1 LTARYTVITRLLFL
15 LLLLLSVRGYSQSCT
30 LKDSLS
36 SSSPDICSGNA
47 VVLTP
52 NITGGTGPYNY
63 IWSTGETTQTISV
76 NKAGTYT
83 VSVTDKATSC
93 PAVTSSISVGV
104 SIMPNSPSASSVT
117 VCENSPA
124 TLKATAPGGT
134 YQWYDAATGGKFL
147 ATGDTF
153 TTPPITTTITYYVQT
168 TLSNCTSARTAVNV
182 YTAGRPGVTNA
193 SVCSGTGAT
202 LTASGGTNYVWYD
215 SAAETNQL
223 ATGPTYTTPALTK
236 TTNYYVVA
244 TVNGCVSVPTAA
256 TVYINPPSP
265 TPTSTNVTI
274 CSGTAASLH
283 ADAASGIFD
292 WFNVPTGGT
301 SLISSPDYTT
311 PALTASTTY
320 YVQTT
325 LNGCVSVRTP
335 VTVTV
340 SPIPAAPAAQTST
353 ICYGTST
360 NLTINSATP
369 DITYQWYDAPT
380 GGRLLT
386 TGTTYQTSALENTT
400 TYYIQ
405 DVNGGCTSLRS
416 PVQVIVNAPIAA
428 PSSSGAIV
436 CSGSATMLTATS
448 TVKGGTYQ
456 WYNAPTGGTL
466 LATDSTYTTPALT
479 ATTKYYIQ
487 TVLGDCASARTVV
500 SVTVLPAVVAPKAP
514 GATLCAGNYTVLTAS
529 GGSGNYSWYDSP
541 AGGNL
546 LSSGQ
551 VFVTPELTATTTYYV
566 QTASNGCIS
575 TRTPVTVTVNPVTP
589 PPTVSGPS
597 SICTGSTATVSAST
611 TASGG
616 VSWYT
621 AASGGFLLA
630 SGSTY
635 TTTPLSETT
644 TYYAQSN
651 SSTCPSS
658 RTPVTI
664 TVTGVADAEFEYNYG
679 TYSNGAGNNPIP
691 VIANPAGGTFT
702 ATPAGLVFVSNTTGE
717 INIKASKKGDYTI
730 TFVTNGSCP
739 GSSTVSFVI
748 DSIPNGSFYYNGPF
762 CQSAANPFP
771 IFTNN
776 STAGAFSASPNGL
789 LFVNKTTGQINLSA
803 SKPGTYTVTNTL
815 ILADGTSKLATASVT
830 IDAAARVSAG
840 PNQSIAAGQPVKLAG
855 SISGASGGT
864 WTGGSGTFSNPNA
877 LNAVYTPAPGETNVK
892 LTLTTTDPPGTC
904 GPASAKVEI
913 TIYPVPVT
921 PTAPGTSVCMGSGTT
936 LSALAP
942 GGTYRWYN
950 TATDGTLL
958 STGPNYITPALTANT
973 TYYVQTTINGINSAR
988 TAVPVTINQTPVA
1001 PVVPITSTCLGSPA
1015 IITASGSTGTYQW
1028 YDAAIGGNLLAVGST
1043 FTTSPLLTNTV
1054 YYVQA
1059 VISDCISPRT
1069 KVNVSVNPVPNV
1081 TSSPYADICGGNALN
1096 YLITSDTPGATFSW
1110 SRAQITGISNPAVTN
1125 QTSGTI
1131 TEALVNTSTGP
1142 IDVTYLITPLN
1153 NGCSGP
1159 VFKYVV
1165 TVYPTPAVTS
1175 SPAATICDNS
1185 TDNYAITFSV
1195 PQTAFTW
1202 SRAAVA
1208 GITNATVTGQTAS
1221 TIREVLFNTGIAP
1234 IAVPYI
1240 INYQTADCQA
1250 APFTYTET
1258 VNPTAYITSVA
1269 SGAACSGIPQS
1280 YTITSNIPSATF
1292 NWRRDTANSI
1302 SNKPVSN
1309 QTSATIDEALINTS
1323 PNPVRVSYIIT
1334 PIAFG
1339 CPGAA
1344 FAYTVTLNP
1353 QPAQPVTNS
1362 NTPICLGST
1371 IQLRTPVVSNAT
1383 YLWTGPNNYSSTL
1396 QNPDIDNA
1404 ALTDTGT
1411 YHLYVTVNSCT
1422 SAAGT
1427 THVMIDNP
1435 PKADAG
1441 PNQLICVTA
1450 TSIQLA
1456 GKMSGG
1462 TITGVWTTSG
1472 SGSFSPS
1479 FNTLNAKYIPSD
1491 EDKSVGSVLL
1501 TLASTSTDDCTV
1513 STSMMTITFGPSPGV
1528 SVGADKGV
1536 CIEDAS
1542 VPITGKILI
1551 PGGGKWSSPTGGTFS
1566 PSDTVSNATYIPT
1579 AADKQNG
1586 SVKLTLTANN
1596 AGQCFIPSEFMTV
1609 KFIPPPTVNAGG
1621 TRYVLRGHTITLE
1634 PVVSEDSVTYL
1645 WSPSIG
1651 INNVTAKNPVITGDI
1666 DRYYTLQVTDSRG
1679 CVSYSQSQI
1688 IVSPELIVPNAFT
1701 PNGDGIN
1708 DYWDIK
1714 GLIAYTNATVDIF
1727 NRYGTKLF
1735 HSVGYPNPWDGKY
1748 NGQELPMGTYY
1759 YVITTNVNSQVL
1771 SGPLTIIR

>member
-1 LTARYTVITRLLFL
+1 MIARYTINTRLLFL
-15 LLLLLSVRGYSQSCT
+15 LLLLLSFRGYSQSCT

-47 VVLTP
+47 VILTP

-83 VSVTDKATSC
+83 VSITDKATSC
-93 PAVTSSISVGV
+93 PAVTASISVGV
-104 SIMPNSPSASSVT
+104 STMPNAPATSSVT

-134 YQWYDAATGGKFL
+134 YQWYDAATGGNFL

-153 TTPPITTTITYYVQT
+153 TTPPITKATTYYVQT
-168 TLSNCTSARTAVNV
+168 TLSNCTSTRTAVTV

-193 SVCSGTGAT
+193 SVCSGNGAT

-244 TVNGCVSVPTAA
+244 TVNGCVSVPTTA
-256 TVYINPPSP
+256 TVYINPPPP
-265 TPTSTNVTI
+265 TPTSSNVTI

-283 ADAASGIFD
+283 ADAPSGIFD
-292 WFNVPTGGT
+292 WFDVPTGGT

-320 YVQTT
+320 YVQTSA
-325 LNGCVSVRTP
+325 NGCESTRTP

-340 SPIPAAPAAQTST
+340 SPIPPAPAAQTSS

-360 NLTINSATP
+360 NLSINSATP
-369 DITYQWYDAPT
+369 GTTYQWYDAPI

-386 TGTTYQTSALENTT
+386 TGTSYQTPVLENTT
-400 TYYIQ
+400 TYYVQ
-405 DVNGGCTSLRS
+405 DINGGCTSSRA
-416 PVQVIVNAPIAA
+416 PVQVIVNLPVAA

-436 CSGSATMLTATS
+436 CSGSGTMLTATS
-448 TVKGGTYQ
+448 TVKGAIYQ

-479 ATTKYYIQ
+479 ATTKYYVQ
-487 TVLGDCASARTVV
+487 TVLGDCASARTQVT
-500 SVTVLPAVVAPKAP
+500 VTVLPAVAAPKAS
-514 GATLCAGNYTVLTAS
+514 GVTICAGGYAALTAL
-529 GGSGNYSWYDSP
+529 GASGNYSWYDSP
-541 AGGNL
+541 TGGTL
-546 LSSGQ
+546 LSSAQ
-551 VFVTPELTATTTYYV
+551 VFVTPELTATTTYYI

-575 TRTPVTVTVNPVTP
+575 TRTPVTVTVNPATP
-589 PPTVSGPS
+589 SPTVSGAT

-616 VSWYT
+616 ILWYT
-621 AASGGFLLA
+621 AATGGILLGSGN
-630 SGSTY
+630 TY
-635 TTTPLSETT
+635 TTPPLSETT
-644 TYYAQSN
+644 TYYAESN

-664 TVTGVADAEFEYNYG
+664 TVTGVADAQFEYDFG
-679 TYSNGAGNNPIP
+679 TYSSKANNPIP
-691 VIANPAGGTFT
+691 KITNPAGGTFT
-702 ATPAGLVFVSNTTGE
+702 STPSGLVFVSNTTGE
-717 INIKASKKGDYTI
+717 INIGASKKGEYTI
-730 TFVTNGSCP
+730 TFVTNGPCP
-739 GSSTVSFVI
+739 GSSTINFVI
-748 DSIPNGSFYYNGPF
+748 DSIPSGSFYYKGPY
-762 CQSAANPFP
+762 CQSGSNPNP
-771 IFTNN
+771 TFTNN
-776 STAGAFSASPNGL
+776 STAGAFSASPAGL
-789 LFVNKTTGQINLSA
+789 FFVNKTTGQINLSA
-803 SKPGTYTVTNTL
+803 SKPGTYTVSNTL
-815 ILADGTSKLATASVT
+815 ILSDGSQKIATANVT

-840 PNQSIAAGQPVKLAG
+840 PNQNVEAGQPVKLAG
-855 SISGASGGT
+855 SISGTSGGV
-864 WTGGSGTFSNPNA
+864 WSGGRGTFSNPNA
-877 LNAVYTPAPGETNVK
+877 LNAVYTPGQGETDAI
-892 LTLTTTDPPGTC
+892 LTLTTTDPPGVC
-904 GPASAKVEI
+904 GPASSRVEI
-913 TIYPVPVT
+913 IIHPVPVA
-921 PTAPGTSVCMGSGTT
+921 PTAPGTSVCMGSSTT

-942 GGTYRWYN
+942 GGTYRWYDA
-950 TATDGTLL
+950 ATDGTLL
-958 STGPNYITPALTANT
+958 STGPNYITPPLIVNT
-973 TYYVQTTINGINSAR
+973 TYYVQTTVNGITSAR
-988 TAVPVTINQTPVA
+988 TAVTVTANQTPVA
-1001 PVVPITSTCLGSPA
+1001 PVVAAASTCMGSPA

-1028 YDAAIGGNLLAVGST
+1028 YDAAAGGNLLAVGST
-1043 FTTSPLLTNTV
+1043 FTTSPLLVNTV

-1059 VISDCISPRT
+1059 VINDCISPRT
-1069 KVNVSVNPVPNV
+1069 KVTVSVNPVPNIN
-1081 TSSPYADICGGNALN
+1081 SSPNSDICGGNPLN
-1096 YLITSDTPGATFSW
+1096 YAITSDTPGATYSW
-1110 SRAQITGISNPAVTN
+1110 SRAQIKGISNPAVTN

-1131 TEALVNTSTGP
+1131 TETLVNTSTGP
-1142 IDVTYLITPLN
+1142 IDVTYLITPSN

-1185 TDNYAITFSV
+1185 TDNYGITFSV
-1195 PQTAFTW
+1195 PQTVFTW

-1208 GITNATVTGQTAS
+1208 GISNAAVTGQTAS
-1221 TIREVLFNTGIAP
+1221 TIREVLFNTTTAP
-1234 IAVPYI
+1234 IAVPYT
-1240 INYQTADCQA
+1240 INYQTSNCQA
-1250 APFTYTET
+1250 QPFIYTET
-1258 VNPTAYITSVA
+1258 VNPTAYVTSVA
-1269 SGAACSGIPQS
+1269 SGVACSGVPQN

-1292 NWRRDTANSI
+1292 SWRRDTANSI

-1309 QTSATIDEALINTS
+1309 QTSATIDEALVNTS
-1323 PNPVRVSYIIT
+1323 TGAVKVSYIIT

-1339 CPGAA
+1339 CPGPA
-1344 FAYTVTLNP
+1344 FSYTVTLNA
-1353 QPAQPVTNS
+1353 QPALPVTNS

-1371 IQLRTPVVSNAT
+1371 VQLRTPVVSNAT

-1404 ALTDTGT
+1404 TLADTGT

-1427 THVMIDNP
+1427 THVMIDDA

-1450 TSIQLA
+1450 TSVQLA
-1456 GKMSGG
+1456 GKITGG
-1462 TITGVWTTSG
+1462 TTTGIWTPSG
-1472 SGSFSPS
+1472 SGYFLPS
-1479 FNTLNAKYIPSD
+1479 SNVLNAKYIPSD
-1491 EDKSVGSVLL
+1491 EDKAVGSVILML
-1501 TLASTSTDDCTV
+1501 KSQSTDDC
-1513 STSMMTITFGPSPGV
+1513 SPSISNMTITFGPSPGV
-1528 SVGADKGV
+1528 SVGGDKGV

-1542 VPITGKILI
+1542 VPLTGKILI
-1551 PGGGKWSSPTGGTFS
+1551 AGGGKWSSSSGGTFS

-1579 AADKQNG
+1579 ATDKQSG
-1586 SVKLTLTANN
+1586 SVKLTLTAND
-1596 AGQCFIPSEFMTV
+1596 AGLCYIPSDTMLV

-1621 TRYVLRGHTITLE
+1621 IRYVLRGHTITLD

-1645 WSPSIG
+1645 WSPNIG
-1651 INNVTAKNPVITGDI
+1651 INDIHAKNPVITGDI

-1679 CVSYSQSQI
+1679 CVSYSQTQI

-1714 GLIAYTNATVDIF
+1714 GLVAYTSATVDIF

-1748 NGQELPMGTYY
+1748 NGQQLPVGTYY
-1759 YVITTNVNSQVL
+1759 YIINTNVNSQVL
-1771 SGPLTIIR
+1771 SGSLTIIR